1 MKKIRALLAVLILVC
16 GLLWSGGM
24 IAAAD
29 AGKMMVISSSA
40 SVKKGEEVRLTFSL
54 DAHDNI
60 EKGINAVKGTLKY
73 DPDVFET
80 AGQADFETAGQWER
94 LFFNPENGQFVL
106 INRSGSMAAEELFTL
121 TLKAAENMSAGDSY
135 VKVIDVSASEG
146 REDIHPAGASVKIT
160 ALSDNVPGD
169 PGDSGAEEPGDNG
182 TEDPG
187 DSGTEEPEDN
197 GPEDPG
203 DGGAEDPGDNGT
215 GDPEVEKPEMPGQ
228 ESGTSEQPE
237 PENGSSVS
245 TGDDASGILLFSLVM
260 AAALLFAGVV
270 IICRKKGKISGGI
283 KILVCL
289 IAAGIGVMASAG
301 NVHAAS
307 AKGDLNSDGNTDY
320 VDVEL
325 LEKHLIGLEKLPK
338 EKWEEA
344 DLNMDSVLT
353 VTDLSLLILKIEE
366 PPHEDDA
373 EEDHDAIE
381 LKDVTQNILYYS
393 GGDEAEEIEVL
404 DITGGLP
411 EDLENYYALIRMES
425 MPDLYAGIRLFR
437 QDEDTGRVYAELDQ
451 DKLVSYGSDGTK
463 KEGYEFPVAYQDQ
476 EGLHPLVRSAEQLF
490 REMAADPSGSFE
502 LTEDLDASGISADTA
517 AVKGTFTG
525 ELNGNGY
532 RILNLPTALFGTL
545 SGADIHDLVIEDAD
559 ITAERAGILA
569 EVIQRNSSVENVF
582 IVDSSI
588 YNNVDELGAFAGRLS
603 DSSVRRSAAID
614 VSVRGLVA
622 AGGIAGKTEAGALI
636 ENCYVTGKVQG
647 TYDHPSLGSRAG
659 GIAGWHG
666 GGKISRCYTRV
677 QILAPAQKGN
687 GGIIGGPNTGSP
699 AIEYSLSMS
708 TGAGYRIAG
717 FDVLDSVREV
727 YEYSGS
733 DSRTNVTEDNGD
745 NVKTT
750 DQIYDRKFYEETL
763 GFDSE
768 IWNLDLLEYE
778 MLPGLKDMP
787 VTENKHH
794 IPNYGTIRDNP
805 EYQQKKEQAYA
816 NMAELVPFSDTDA
829 WVGYGNSLSDG
840 DILASRKIKYVLPL
854 DEEGGLV
861 TGIWLQQPEVV
872 RKIRLVFEAGKPEE
886 FSVSAEYILGDLVSV
901 YRIDGRGLYYQF
913 PHYVAD
919 PEETLLE
926 QMTGLAEAY
935 DYDTDIA
942 GFTSEKESRLYRDYY
957 DEKMKPDIKKVL
969 KSMISAGE
977 QYPFYGNNAV
987 IRTLA
992 EERLREDESLRKML
1006 YAYNYFDKWYH
1017 VDYKGVILSDLMFFH
1032 GEMLADGMNAS
1043 VLTDQ
1048 LLSASS
1054 AQRGTDATVQFYDQ
1068 AIKRF
1073 TGGDIMDFLGSLS
1086 YSLAGYD
1093 DPSDWFA
1100 DGFDGILVEKAAY
1113 GDTGRIKYR
1122 IWDIL
1127 NGLDNTQK
1135 KILLPILTA
1144 PQEDMYLISVPS
1156 QLMIGS
1162 LNRYESY
1169 LNKDGNERQ
1178 RMRRIAEEYAEKMS
1192 IFYGV
1197 SSRWMSRSA
1206 EILNSFVNIQFDT
1219 RMNFPQSE
1227 KADAGEQKKGVTR
1240 EPVMKWV
1247 YEATGYFSGV
1257 NGSAA
1262 YADGTNVFWMW
1273 DAGLGTSDYI
1283 FFTFSHETAHNQDGR
1298 YFYGG
1303 AGRRRGTGGEAH
1315 ADGNIAQE
1323 MRDGCMVFNISKIND
1338 PGTEMTNNFSYE
1350 RIDSADKV
1358 HSFYREMFETGYVLD
1373 YLAAQAFLRMTP
1385 EQQAAVAVQAEHTE
1399 AGNDSM
1405 KTVYR
1410 RLTAD
1415 EIRGMNLKDME
1426 DLWDNRISVRTSRNY
1441 PETVG
1446 TATDGSYG
1454 FESFYSMNWYQSHN
1468 DNGSPDTH
1476 SFKRLGQEMLGV
1488 AGYEKGYMVY
1498 MSALSEN
1505 DLDALRKIT
1514 GDDTIT
1520 WKKYKMN
1527 RWSQVEQG
1535 LDRISHFDREAVIS
1549 QFQVAFEEDAANGNT
1564 DRSVNIK
1571 RTLYSMLK
1579 RMTDDFSN
1587 GSIYNDLAG
1596 IADSLPDQQIVP
1608 DPEQSAGEP
1617 IPEAAPSEDIT
1628 EEPSEETTEEP
1639 SEKPSEN
1646 TSGDST
1652 EDTSEDTT
1660 IESTPVKEPDE
1671 DDPTEITDDLED
1683 QQPVTVRTRR
1693 SIRP

>member
-1 MKKIRALLAVLILVC
+1 
-16 GLLWSGGM
+16 
-24 IAAAD
+24 
-29 AGKMMVISSSA
+29 
-40 SVKKGEEVRLTFSL
+40 
-54 DAHDNI
+54 
-60 EKGINAVKGTLKY
+60 
-73 DPDVFET
+73 
-80 AGQADFETAGQWER
+80 
-94 LFFNPENGQFVL
+94 
-106 INRSGSMAAEELFTL
+106 
-121 TLKAAENMSAGDSY
+121 
-135 VKVIDVSASEG
+135 
-146 REDIHPAGASVKIT
+146 
-160 ALSDNVPGD
+160 
-169 PGDSGAEEPGDNG
+169 
-182 TEDPG
+182 
-187 DSGTEEPEDN
+187 
-197 GPEDPG
+197 
-203 DGGAEDPGDNGT
+203 
-215 GDPEVEKPEMPGQ
+215 
-228 ESGTSEQPE
+228 
-237 PENGSSVS
+237 
-245 TGDDASGILLFSLVM
+245 
-260 AAALLFAGVV
+260 
-270 IICRKKGKISGGI
+270 
-283 KILVCL
+283 
-289 IAAGIGVMASAG
+289 
-301 NVHAAS
+301 
-307 AKGDLNSDGNTDY
+307 
-320 VDVEL
+320 
-325 LEKHLIGLEKLPK
+325 
-338 EKWEEA
+338 
-344 DLNMDSVLT
+344 
-353 VTDLSLLILKIEE
+353 
-366 PPHEDDA
+366 
-373 EEDHDAIE
+373 
-381 LKDVTQNILYYS
+381 
-393 GGDEAEEIEVL
+393 
-404 DITGGLP
+404 
-411 EDLENYYALIRMES
+411 
-425 MPDLYAGIRLFR
+425 
-437 QDEDTGRVYAELDQ
+437 
-451 DKLVSYGSDGTK
+451 
-463 KEGYEFPVAYQDQ
+463 
-476 EGLHPLVRSAEQLF
+476 
-490 REMAADPSGSFE
+490 
-502 LTEDLDASGISADTA
+502 
-517 AVKGTFTG
+517 
-525 ELNGNGY
+525 
-532 RILNLPTALFGTL
+532 
-545 SGADIHDLVIEDAD
+545 
-559 ITAERAGILA
+559 
-569 EVIQRNSSVENVF
+569 
-582 IVDSSI
+582 
-588 YNNVDELGAFAGRLS
+588 
-603 DSSVRRSAAID
+603 
-614 VSVRGLVA
+614 
-622 AGGIAGKTEAGALI
+622 
-636 ENCYVTGKVQG
+636 
-647 TYDHPSLGSRAG
+647 
-659 GIAGWHG
+659 
-666 GGKISRCYTRV
+666 
-677 QILAPAQKGN
+677 
-687 GGIIGGPNTGSP
+687 
-699 AIEYSLSMS
+699 
-708 TGAGYRIAG
+708 
-717 FDVLDSVREV
+717 
-727 YEYSGS
+727 
-733 DSRTNVTEDNGD
+733 
-745 NVKTT
+745 
-750 DQIYDRKFYEETL
+750 
-763 GFDSE
+763 
-768 IWNLDLLEYE
+768 
-778 MLPGLKDMP
+778 
-787 VTENKHH
+787 
-794 IPNYGTIRDNP
+794 
-805 EYQQKKEQAYA
+805 
-816 NMAELVPFSDTDA
+816 
-829 WVGYGNSLSDG
+829 
-840 DILASRKIKYVLPL
+840 
-854 DEEGGLV
+854 
-861 TGIWLQQPEVV
+861 
-872 RKIRLVFEAGKPEE
+872 
-886 FSVSAEYILGDLVSV
+886 
-901 YRIDGRGLYYQF
+901 
-913 PHYVAD
+913 
-919 PEETLLE
+919 
-926 QMTGLAEAY
+926 
-935 DYDTDIA
+935 
-942 GFTSEKESRLYRDYY
+942 
-957 DEKMKPDIKKVL
+957 
-969 KSMISAGE
+969 
-977 QYPFYGNNAV
+977 
-987 IRTLA
+987 
-992 EERLREDESLRKML
+992 
-1006 YAYNYFDKWYH
+1006 
-1017 VDYKGVILSDLMFFH
+1017 
-1032 GEMLADGMNAS
+1032 
-1043 VLTDQ
+1043 
-1048 LLSASS
+1048 
-1054 AQRGTDATVQFYDQ
+1054 
-1068 AIKRF
+1068 
-1073 TGGDIMDFLGSLS
+1073 
-1086 YSLAGYD
+1086 
-1093 DPSDWFA
+1093 
-1100 DGFDGILVEKAAY
+1100 
-1113 GDTGRIKYR
+1113 
-1122 IWDIL
+1122 
-1127 NGLDNTQK
+1127 
-1135 KILLPILTA
+1135 
-1144 PQEDMYLISVPS
+1144 MYLISVPS

-1162 LNRYESY
+1162 LNRYEFY

-1564 DRSVNIK
+1564 DRSVDIK

-1646 TSGDST
+1646 TSGDPT

-1671 DDPTEITDDLED
+1671 DDPTEITDNLED